1 MHRRQI
7 ASGAFD
13 TVGDHVQGLDLVRR
27 TQADD
32 GERRLDLLSQT
43 VCLIFGF
50 LFCAFFVVKLRP
62 AGSCWMSFQI
72 KYECN

>member
-1 MHRRQI
+1 MSGLFLFVRSLALLCELPKCIGQI

-13 TVGDHVQGLDLVRR
+13 TVGGQFRASTSSGR

-50 LFCAFFVVKLRP
+50 LFCAGFLL
-62 AGSCWMSFQI
+62 
-72 KYECN
+72 